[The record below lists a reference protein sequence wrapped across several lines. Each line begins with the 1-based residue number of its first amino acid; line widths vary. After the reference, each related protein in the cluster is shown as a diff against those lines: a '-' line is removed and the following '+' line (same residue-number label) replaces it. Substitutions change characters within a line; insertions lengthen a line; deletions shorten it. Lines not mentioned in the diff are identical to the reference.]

1 MNTKQRMLAGVTALT
16 LPAMFAGILV
26 SQAAPSAQTQ
36 TFGFAHPAF
45 QRVWERTDLPVAA
58 HQANRSWYWGP
69 AADSPGLIEANRESP
84 GGFRLV
90 QYFDKSRMELN
101 DPSGNPNDPFY
112 VTNGLLTV
120 ELVSGRQQVGTST
133 YITRTAACIAV
144 TGDNGDVDAPTYQA
158 MQQVT
163 NTTLGDHTM
172 ADHMGQV
179 VTATINHTGTVGS
192 DPGMASMT
200 GTKIAYYD
208 SVTKHNIPQV
218 FWDFLNSKGTVSV
231 NGQMG
236 TAQLSDPWF
245 YASGRPISEAYW
257 TKATIAGKATQ
268 VMVQLYERRALT
280 YVPTNTP
287 AFQVEMANIG
297 QHYYGWRYLGQG
309 TCAGATPQPTVQPTF
324 APTGTVVPGGTGT
337 PGPGVTRTAAP
348 SSTVNPSMTI
358 VVPSA
363 TVVPATIVTG
373 TPKVPSPPPTNVG
386 TPLPIGTHPVPTTT
400 AQPSLTIP
408 PPVTQPVP

>member
-1 MNTKQRMLAGVTALT
+1 MDTKQRMMAGITALT

-26 SQAAPSAQTQ
+26 SQAAPTEQTQ
-36 TFGFAHPAF
+36 SFGFAHPAF

-69 AADSPGLIEANRESP
+69 APNTPGLIEANRESP

-101 DPSGNPNDPFY
+101 NPNANPNDPFY

-120 ELVSGRQQVGTST
+120 ELVSGREQVGEAT
-133 YITRTAACIAV
+133 YITGTAACIAV

-158 MQQVT
+158 MQHVT
-163 NTTLGDHTM
+163 NTTLGDHP
-172 ADHMGQV
+172 ASDRMGQV
-179 VTATINHTGTVGS
+179 VTATINHSGTVGT
-192 DPGMASMT
+192 DPGMANMS
-200 GTKIAYYD
+200 GTKIGYYD

-218 FWDFLNSKGTVSV
+218 FWDFLNSKGVVSV
-231 NGQMG
+231 NGQSS
-236 TAQLSDPWF
+236 TAQINDPWF

-257 TKATIAGKATQ
+257 TKATIAGKVNL

-297 QHYYGWRYLGQG
+297 QHYYGWRYMGQG
-309 TCAGATPQPTVQPTF
+309 TCAGATPQPTIQPTF
-324 APTGTVVPGGTGT
+324 AATGTGT
-337 PGPGVTRTAAP
+337 PGPNETRTAVP
-348 SSTVNPSMTI
+348 SGTPNPSVTI
-358 VVPSA
+358 IVPSA
-363 TVVPATIVTG
+363 TVVPATVVTG
-373 TPKVPSPPPTNVG
+373 TPIVPSPVPTGIG
-386 TPLPIGTHPVPTTT
+386 TPRPISSATVSPVVTVT
-400 AQPSLTIP
+400 AQPSKTIP
-408 PPVTQPVP
+408 PPPPTPVP